1 MNNASRLRRGAKAPL
16 APLSQ
21 QVTGSRRYK
30 GKIKM
35 FDRLSDKLS
44 SALQK
49 VTGRGRVSEA
59 ELKSTL
65 RELRLALLEADVNY
79 KVVKDLL
86 QAVEKR
92 ALGAEV
98 MASLTP
104 GQQVLKIVY
113 EELCAMMGGSEA
125 ALELGG
131 RPPAAIMLVGLQGS
145 GKTTTAGKVAL
156 YLKKKLNRRPY
167 LVPADVNRPAAI
179 TQLTRL
185 AEEIGVPAFPSTTE
199 MKPVDIAAE
208 AMLAAAEAGCD
219 TVLIDTAGRLSI
231 DEELMGELERIKA
244 ACAPKEILLVADA
257 MTGQEAVNIAEA
269 FNERLNLSGVILSK
283 MEGDARGGAALSI
296 KAVIDRPVK
305 FVGTGEKLDALDIF
319 RPRSTASLILGQ
331 GDIEGLIAKAQE
343 AVDEKEAKALAK
355 KMQSGDFSL
364 DDFQKQIQQIKSMG
378 SLESLMGM
386 IPGLGKLKKL
396 REAKP
401 DEGELKKIEAIIS
414 SMTKQER
421 ANYLIIDASRRKRI
435 AAGSGT
441 KVADVNQLLKNFA
454 ETKKMMQRF
463 TKGGLGGLKN
473 MLR

>member
-1 MNNASRLRRGAKAPL
+1 
-16 APLSQ
+16 
-21 QVTGSRRYK
+21 
-30 GKIKM
+30 M

-92 ALGAEV
+92 ALGVEV

-131 RPPAAIMLVGLQGS
+131 RPPVAIMLVGLQGS
-145 GKTTTAGKVAL
+145 GKTTTAGKMAL

-185 AEEIGVPAFPSTTE
+185 AEEIGAPSFPSTTE
-199 MKPVDIAAE
+199 MKPVDIAAK
-208 AMLAAAEAGCD
+208 AMRAAAEAGCD
-219 TVLIDTAGRLSI
+219 TVLIDTAGRLTI

-244 ACAPKEILLVADA
+244 ACEPKEILLVADA

-269 FNERLNLSGVILSK
+269 FNERLDLSGVILSK

-296 KAVIDRPVK
+296 KAVIDRPLK

-343 AVDEKEAKALAK
+343 AVDEKEAKALAR
-355 KMQSGDFSL
+355 KMQSGEFTL

-378 SLESLMGM
+378 SLESLIGM